1 MVIGNKLGF
10 ILSKY
15 SVLRIFKRNNLDIM
29 RWQGRE
35 TSKNVQD
42 LRGRSTGGG
51 GGIRMPRMPR
61 GRGGRAAGAGAG
73 IVALIV
79 AVVMVLS
86 GEDPSVAM
94 DQLNQQG
101 GGGLA
106 PREQTTGPKSTNN
119 AKEDEAAEFV
129 SVVLKDCEDVWHKV
143 FREQLGKN
151 YQEPILVLYND
162 EVNSACGFS
171 SAATGP
177 FYCPGDQKLYIDLSF
192 YDELR
197 TRFKAPGDFAM
208 AYVVA
213 HEVGHHVQYLL
224 GDSRRVSAQR
234 NRVSKAEYNRLSV
247 MLELQADFYAGLWAH
262 HAQEMKDILESG
274 DVDEALRAANAIGD
288 DRLQKQARGYA
299 VPETFTHG
307 TSAQRMRWFKKGME
321 SGKMKD
327 GDTFN
332 AVNL

>member
-1 MVIGNKLGF
+1 
-10 ILSKY
+10 
-15 SVLRIFKRNNLDIM
+15 M

-42 LRGRSTGGG
+42 LRGRSNSGGG
-51 GGIRMPRMPR
+51 GMRMPRMPR

-73 IVALIV
+73 IIALIV

-86 GEDPSVAM
+86 GEDPSAAM
-94 DQLNQQG
+94 DQLNQG

-106 PREQTTGPKSTNN
+106 PREQTTGPRSTSN

-143 FREQLGKN
+143 FREQLGKT

-162 EVNSACGFS
+162 EVNSACGYS

-192 YDELR
+192 YDELK

-224 GDSRRVSAQR
+224 GDSRKVNSQR

-332 AVNL
+332 AREL